1 MILLRHGQ
9 TVFNLHFSKTRIDPG
24 VPDPPLTPLG
34 EAQAHE
40 AAVRLQGTSIRRI
53 VASPYARAIQTAL
66 IVAEPFELS
75 VEIEPDIRERAGY
88 SCDIGSEPT
97 DLANRWPELDFSHIE
112 DRWWAHPGDPALD
125 GLDEPEEA
133 LDARVH
139 AFRARV
145 ANRDDW
151 AETLVVCHWGPIRSL
166 VGYRVENG
174 MFVQHDPHAPV
185 ADATAAKPR

>member
-34 EAQAHE
+34 ETQARE
-40 AAVRLQGTSIRRI
+40 AAERLQATPIRRI

-66 IVAEPFELS
+66 IVAEPFDLS

-97 DLANRWPELDFSHIE
+97 DLADRWPDLDFSHLE
-112 DRWWAHPGDPALD
+112 ARWWAHPGDPALD
-125 GLDEPEEA
+125 GLDEPEEV

-139 AFRARV
+139 GFRARV

-174 MFVQHDPHAPV
+174 MFVQHDPHALIAEV
-185 ADATAAKPR
+185 KAAKPR